1 MYAGVWP
8 TQGQEHTSSDFVR
21 VSPRGGKQ
29 RWQGLLCM
37 HCHGF
42 GSVVTSLEIAC
53 KVTWPPH
60 MGATNLSGLK
70 YMPLICPTEKY
81 NGKISSVIS
90 VDLLTLSGSSFF
102 WHPRPSHHNSPI
114 GHGCP
119 LPVLAWSWPVTSGQW
134 QVVFILSMIW
144 PRPMVHC
151 LPYLQIGGRQYCLKW
166 PSFLCDYLYFTLTLS
181 ASSTSSLTS
190 QWPPMALEIA
200 LGLRPRAISRASGCK
215 IPALGK
221 SLGPQGIYFPI
232 HPSSRQCTDTINHHH
247 LHPRH

>member
-1 MYAGVWP
+1 MRESDPSRVKSTLGQTLWGFRHEAEVARATLHALSWVW
-8 TQGQEHTSSDFVR
+8 QA
-21 VSPRGGKQ
+21 
-29 RWQGLLCM
+29 
-37 HCHGF
+37 
-42 GSVVTSLEIAC
+42 VTSLEIAC

-114 GHGCP
+114 GHGCL

-144 PRPMVHC
+144 PRPGMVPC
-151 LPYLQIGGRQYCLKW
+151 LPYLQTGGRQYCLKW
-166 PSFLCDYLYFTLTLS
+166 PSFLYDYLYFTLTLS

-190 QWPPMALEIA
+190 Q
-200 LGLRPRAISRASGCK
+200 
-215 IPALGK
+215 
-221 SLGPQGIYFPI
+221 
-232 HPSSRQCTDTINHHH
+232 
-247 LHPRH
+247 